1 MARPRSVVFS
11 VDDEQKPGEAKEK
24 APRRMRLI
32 RNVRTPPPPPDGLG
46 PAEPPEDEADPG
58 TPEMDASLRRGCTGC
73 LNVTGLIFVIMLLSI
88 IGTCY
93 LRDRQIP

>member
-1 MARPRSVVFS
+1 M
-11 VDDEQKPGEAKEK
+11 DDEQKPGEEKEK

-32 RNVRTPPPPPDGLG
+32 RSVRTPPPPPPPPEGIG
-46 PAEPPEDEADPG
+46 PAEPLEDEADPG

-73 LNVTGLIFVIMLLSI
+73 LNVTGLIFVIMILSI